1 MCTLIALHRAVPGYD
16 LVIGMNR
23 DEDRLRP
30 AEPPQLLP
38 GPPPFVAPRDA
49 KAGGTWLG
57 VNEPGLFAGLSN
69 RRGKQSTSAKSRGLL
84 VLEVLKA
91 PHTRA
96 SQITIE
102 REVSRSE
109 YSFFN
114 LVAATREEMRFFSY
128 DGALH
133 MTRGHEGLN
142 VMTNAG
148 GNVEGDEKVTT
159 IRSLA
164 GPSNWDGGEAAVRW
178 LEATLRHHGGAGTAA
193 LCVHFPGGGT
203 VSSTILALHNSNS
216 DEHVLLHSGGSP
228 CENPY
233 REYSHLLRALKP
245 GRPGA

>member
-1 MCTLIALHRAVPGYD
+1 MCTLIGLYRAVPGYD

-38 GPPPFVAPRDA
+38 GPPPVVAPRDA

-84 VLEVLKA
+84 VMELLKA
-91 PHTRA
+91 PNVRA
-96 SQITIE
+96 AQITIE
-102 REVSRSE
+102 REISRSE
-109 YSFFN
+109 YNFFN

-128 DGALH
+128 DGPLH
-133 MTRGHEGLN
+133 TTRGHEGLN

-148 GNVEGDEKVTT
+148 GNVEGDEKVAT
-159 IRSLA
+159 IRKLA
-164 GPSNWDGGEAAVRW
+164 GPSKWDSGEATVRW
-178 LEATLRHHGGAGTAA
+178 LESTLRHHGGSGSAA
-193 LCVHFPGGGT
+193 LCVHFQGGGT
-203 VSSTILALHNSNS
+203 VSSTILALHNSNP
-216 DEHVLLHSGGSP
+216 DEHVLLHAGGSP

-233 REYSHLLRALKP
+233 REYSHLLRALKARR
-245 GRPGA
+245 GGG